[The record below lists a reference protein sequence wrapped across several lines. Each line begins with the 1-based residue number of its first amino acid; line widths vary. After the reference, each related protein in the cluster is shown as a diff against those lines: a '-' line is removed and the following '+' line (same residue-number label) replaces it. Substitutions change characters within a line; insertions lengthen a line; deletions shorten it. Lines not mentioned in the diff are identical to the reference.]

1 MEDRLKINI
10 KIGGSK
16 HPLQVPPEDEEVVR
30 KAAALVNGRVAH
42 YAEKYK
48 KMKLP
53 QEYMLAFAAV
63 DIAVR
68 YLKLDNDNNTAI
80 AETEIESMAKDLR
93 QYLNQ

>member
-16 HPLQVPPEDEEVVR
+16 HPLLVRPEDEEVVR
-30 KAAALVNGRVAH
+30 KAAVLVNEKIAR
-42 YAEKYK
+42 YTEKYK

-68 YLKLDNDNNTAI
+68 YLKLHNDNDTAI

-93 QYLNQ
+93 QYLNR

>member
-16 HPLQVPPEDEEVVR
+16 HPLQVLPEDEEVVR
-30 KAAALVNGRVAH
+30 KAAVLVNERIAH
-42 YAEKYK
+42 YTEKYK
-48 KMKLP
+48 KTKLP

-68 YLKLDNDNNTAI
+68 YLKLYDDNDTAL
-80 AETEIESMAKDLR
+80 AKTEIESMAKDLR